1 MNNMRSAFGLPKHGN
16 LSVVQS
22 RAAIGAQQRRKKHFV
37 ILPMEWIDR
46 LEHARHVSTFKVAH
60 ELLYRRWKTGQQSV
74 QTPAWLVFH
83 VGEVAGVIRAR
94 ALRADR
100 DRKTAPEVAQNHNFK
115 FGRRCSLATKSC
127 RTKAHTVLVYS

>member
-22 RAAIGAQQRRKKHFV
+22 RAAISAQQRRKKHFV

-74 QTPAWLVFH
+74 LLPNTGL
-83 VGEVAGVIRAR
+83 AGVSRWGKWR
-94 ALRADR
+94 ALLELERLGLIAIER
-100 DRKTAPEVAQNHNFK
+100 RRRKSPKITILNWEDGAV
-115 FGRRCSLATKSC
+115 
-127 RTKAHTVLVYS
+127 